1 VTEVTLSFAD
11 RIARA
16 FAGTAGGI
24 ADKIPAILA
33 AAVVLLI
40 TWLAGR
46 LTFSVTRRVLAR
58 RSTAGHVDVLVAR
71 LSRVCVVALGSVV
84 ALGLLGVDLTA
95 LAASLG
101 LAGLTLGFALRD
113 VLSNSMSGIM
123 LLVQRPFGIGDT
135 ISVAGYEGI
144 VEDVRVRDTVLR
156 TPDGRIAFV
165 PNTTVFN
172 DVVLNASAGHLRR
185 FELQLPVPEGGD
197 LAEVCEST
205 LSAVSG
211 TPGVLGDPA
220 PDVVVASL
228 GLSRARIVA
237 HGWVDTRDN
246 GIDAVRTA
254 AMISVR
260 AALGEI
266 AQERSAVV

>member
-1 VTEVTLSFAD
+1 VTEATLSFAD

-24 ADKIPAILA
+24 ADRMPAILA
-33 AAVVLLI
+33 AAVVVLI

-71 LSRVCVVALGSVV
+71 FARVCVVAIGAVV

-113 VLSNSMSGIM
+113 VLSNSISGIM

-135 ISVAGYEGI
+135 ISVAGHEGV

-156 TPDGRIAFV
+156 TCDGRIAFV

-172 DVVLNASAGHLRR
+172 DVVLNASVGYLRR
-185 FELQLPVPEGGD
+185 FELQLPVVAGGD
-197 LAEVCEST
+197 LAGVCESA
-205 LSAVSG
+205 LRAVAG

-220 PDVVVASL
+220 PGVAVASL
-228 GLSRARIVA
+228 GVARARIIA
-237 HGWVDTRDN
+237 TAWVDTRVS
-246 GIDAVRTA
+246 GLDAVRTA

-260 AALGEI
+260 SALGEKS
-266 AQERSAVV
+266 RN